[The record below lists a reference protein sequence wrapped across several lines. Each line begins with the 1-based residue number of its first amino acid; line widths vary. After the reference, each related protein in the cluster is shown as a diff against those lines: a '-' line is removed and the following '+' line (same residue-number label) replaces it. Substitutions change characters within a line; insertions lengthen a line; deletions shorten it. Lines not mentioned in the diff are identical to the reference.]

1 MKKTISIIMSLS
13 ILFAL
18 SAYSASAAGRLFG
31 DVNGDG
37 VASIS
42 DATAIQRHLA
52 KSELIPDEYLPCAM
66 VSDDDK
72 LSISDATLI
81 QMYVAKMI
89 ESFPAEAK
97 QGDTEMKMIINNTPV
112 KVDWEDNDAVAA
124 LREAVKEN
132 PLTLQMSM
140 YGGFEQVGYLGMN
153 LPRSDTRITTEPGD
167 VILYSGNQMVVFY
180 GSNTWAYTRLG
191 HISDKTQAE
200 LRELLSNGNVTIV
213 ISI

>member
-1 MKKTISIIMSLS
+1 MKKMISIIISLS

-37 VASIS
+37 VVSIS

-52 KSELIPDEYLPCAM
+52 RSELIPDEYLPFAM

-89 ESFPAEAK
+89 ESFPAETK
-97 QGDTEMKMIINNTPV
+97 QDDTEMKMIINNTPV
-112 KVDWEDNDAVAA
+112 KVDWEENDSVAA

-132 PLTLQMSM
+132 PLTIQMSM
-140 YGGFEQVGYLGMN
+140 YGGFEQVGHLGMN

-191 HISDKTQAE
+191 HIADKTQTE